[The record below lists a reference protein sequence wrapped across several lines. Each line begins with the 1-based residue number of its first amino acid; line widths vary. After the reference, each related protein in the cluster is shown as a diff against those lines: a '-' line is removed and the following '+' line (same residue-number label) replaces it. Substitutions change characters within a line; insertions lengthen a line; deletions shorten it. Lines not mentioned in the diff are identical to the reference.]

1 MRRVLYNLKQA
12 FQQIG
17 RNKGMSL
24 ASVFAITAMM
34 LILGLFF
41 ILSVNVNVFTEAVK
55 SDYDTVEVYLKDST
69 TEAQAA
75 QIMQEL
81 KDVKGVSKVTYR
93 TKEQAMKIMKKRWGD
108 SGYLL
113 NSLGSNP
120 LPNSVLVKVS
130 NLSAANSVNKTA
142 IKNKGVENT
151 TCYKATIDKVTKI
164 TNSIQVGA
172 LIIML
177 FLVVVSVVVVS
188 NTIKLTVL
196 ARAREIEI
204 MKYIGA
210 TNWFIRVPFLIEG
223 IIIGIISALV
233 SSGITYL
240 VYGKLVSKIGLK
252 MMTMLGSPLVPT
264 GYLCGNLVVIFLALG
279 IGIGACGSIVSMR
292 RFLDA

>member
-151 TCYKATIDKVTKI
+151 TYYKATIDKVTKI

-177 FLVVVSVVVVS
+177 FLVVVSVVVV
-188 NTIKLTVL
+188 
-196 ARAREIEI
+196 
-204 MKYIGA
+204 
-210 TNWFIRVPFLIEG
+210 
-223 IIIGIISALV
+223 
-233 SSGITYL
+233 
-240 VYGKLVSKIGLK
+240 
-252 MMTMLGSPLVPT
+252 
-264 GYLCGNLVVIFLALG
+264 
-279 IGIGACGSIVSMR
+279 
-292 RFLDA
+292 